1 MGQHQRHCDEPMT
14 GKGNQPSES
23 VPPQTKAAGGEK
35 SSPMHAKMSPPWKP
49 GQSGNPAGKPK
60 GTRHKITMAM
70 QELLDDEAETLT
82 RKAIDMAKGGDL
94 VAMRLCLERLHPPI
108 KGRTIKLDLP
118 PINSLDD
125 VLKGHSVIAESLAEG
140 EITPDEAATVASV
153 LEVKRRTIETV
164 ELEQRLAKIEQQIEA
179 KK

>member
-1 MGQHQRHCDEPMT
+1 MAD
-14 GKGNQPSES
+14 KGNQPTES
-23 VPPQTKAAGGEK
+23 VPPQARAVGGEK

-60 GTRHKITMAM
+60 GTRHRITMAI
-70 QELLDDEAETLT
+70 QELLDGEAETLT

-118 PINSLDD
+118 PINTLGD
-125 VLKGHSVIAESLAEG
+125 VLKGHAVIAESMAEG
-140 EITPDEAATVASV
+140 KITPDEAASVAGV
-153 LEVKRRTIETV
+153 LEVKRRTIETI
-164 ELEQRLAKIEQQIEA
+164 ELEQRLTKIEQAIEA